1 LAGMVQSYDELTME
15 MADEY
20 GLNRLGEKDNDEDDE
35 EEDDNDRG
43 DATTHPTAAPPPVA
57 MPPAT
62 APEVI
67 IIEKEDNPVE
77 MVLEQEAP
85 QELEI
90 ITPEA
95 EDEPPQLCL
104 FNVLMRYYE
113 ESPSRMMV
121 NLDDLDDLTKADYDV
136 DEWFLED
143 GSNDRD

>member
-136 DEWFLED
+136 DEWFPED

>member
-20 GLNRLGEKDNDEDDE
+20 GLNRLGEKDNDEDDD

-43 DATTHPTAAPPPVA
+43 DATTPPTAAPPPVA
-57 MPPAT
+57 KPPAA

-77 MVLEQEAP
+77 MVLEQEVP

-90 ITPEA
+90 IRPEA
-95 EDEPPQLCL
+95 DDEPPQLCP
-104 FNVLMRYYE
+104 FNVLMRDYE